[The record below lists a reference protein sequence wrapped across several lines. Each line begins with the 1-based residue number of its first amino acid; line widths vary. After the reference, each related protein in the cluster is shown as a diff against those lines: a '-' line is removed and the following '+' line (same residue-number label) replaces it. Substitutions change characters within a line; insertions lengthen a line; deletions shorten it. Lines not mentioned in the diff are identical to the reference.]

1 MGRKNSSNESAPIFF
16 LKLVGSV
23 EEAPKFVQM
32 VKEGDSYV
40 QGDSFD
46 TLSGEVVEFS
56 IKTYEYTEGKKK
68 VEGRKWVLRMVDLDE
83 QLVVDFSMS
92 SLSMG
97 ILNSLLSA
105 DSLSG
110 NLEIKVYRNKEG
122 FDNAYVTLNGERL
135 NWKLSY
141 DEQKKMIKE
150 IPFGG
155 KVMKDKTE
163 LNEYLINEAK
173 NYLPNIIAA
182 QEKKQAVA
190 ANDSFDNEG
199 EGDDLP
205 F

>member
-1 MGRKNSSNESAPIFF
+1 MGRKNSSSESAPIFF

-32 VKEGDSYV
+32 VKKGDSYV

-190 ANDSFDNEG
+190 ANDSFDS